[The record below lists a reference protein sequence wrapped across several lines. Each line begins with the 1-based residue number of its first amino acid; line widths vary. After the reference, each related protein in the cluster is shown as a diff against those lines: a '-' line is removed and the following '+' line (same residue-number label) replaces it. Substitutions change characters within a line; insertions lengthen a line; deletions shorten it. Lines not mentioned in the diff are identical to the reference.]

1 MSLEIPTKCP
11 HCNAVM
17 ATETKV
23 ETDGSV
29 ETHLFTVEVFGKPK
43 YWHCWKC
50 ECSWEIGN
58 RKPIVWWECD

>member
-1 MSLEIPTKCP
+1 
-11 HCNAVM
+11 M